1 MGETYTFSA
10 RVESARGGGAYV
22 AIPFDVEQAFGKKR
36 VPVNATIDGVPY
48 RGSLVRMGESCH
60 VLGILKSIRETIG
73 KQVGDMVEV
82 TLEEDLAPRSV
93 DVPADLQAALR
104 LEPEANRAFDAL
116 SFSHKR
122 EYVNWIVEAKRSETR
137 AQRILRVVDALRSG
151 KSPR

>member
-1 MGETYTFSA
+1 VDETYTFSA

>member
-1 MGETYTFSA
+1 MGEIITFSA
-10 RVESARGGGAYV
+10 RIESARGGGAYV
-22 AIPFDVEQAFGKKR
+22 AIPFDVEQTFGKKR

-48 RGSLVRMGESCH
+48 RGSLVRMGQPCH
-60 VLGILKSIRETIG
+60 ILGILKSIREAIG

-82 TLEEDLAPRSV
+82 TLEEDLAPRDV
-93 DVPADLQAALR
+93 DVPADLQEALL

-137 AQRILRVVDALRSG
+137 AQRISRTVDALRSG

>member
-1 MGETYTFSA
+1 MGALIQFSA
-10 RVESARGGGAYV
+10 RIESARGCGAYV
-22 AIPFDVEQAFGKKR
+22 AIPFDVEQTFGTKR

-48 RGSLVRMGESCH
+48 RGSLERMGQPCH
-60 VLGILKSIRETIG
+60 ILGSLKSIREAIG

-82 TLEEDLAPRSV
+82 TLEEDLAPRDV
-93 DVPADLQAALR
+93 DVPADLQEALL

-137 AQRILRVVDALRSG
+137 AQRISRSVGALRSG